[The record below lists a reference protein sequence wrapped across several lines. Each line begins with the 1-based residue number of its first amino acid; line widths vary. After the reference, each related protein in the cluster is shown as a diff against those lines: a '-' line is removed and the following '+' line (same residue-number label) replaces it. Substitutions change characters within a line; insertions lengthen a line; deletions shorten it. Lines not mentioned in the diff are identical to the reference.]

1 VGELVIDQPQAL
13 RQIASLVPRHA
24 LSPMDMVERA
34 VTAGAGIEV
43 IERLMALHE
52 RHEANTARKAFD
64 EAMAAAK
71 AEIPVILKN
80 RTVDYDTQKGRTHYR
95 HEDMGQIA
103 RTVDPILA
111 QHGLSYRYRTKSEG
125 GVVSVTC
132 IVSHAKGH
140 SEENTLTCGVDTSG
154 SKNAIQA
161 IGSACT
167 YLQRY
172 SLKAALGLAA
182 SDDDAGRAAGD
193 KGSNGASG
201 VITDEQVAEIGRYIA
216 KTNSNIGL
224 FCKAMGVE
232 IIPDIPAARYSHA
245 IAMLKAKEA
254 RQAAEGGAS

>member
-1 VGELVIDQPQAL
+1 V
-13 RQIASLVPRHA
+13 SY
-24 LSPMDMVERA
+24 
-34 VTAGAGIEV
+34 GAGK
-43 IERLMALHE
+43 
-52 RHEANTARKAFD
+52 TSYK
-64 EAMAAAK
+64 
-71 AEIPVILKN
+71 
-80 RTVDYDTQKGRTHYR
+80 

-182 SDDDAGRAAGD
+182 SDDDDGRAAGD
-193 KGSNGASG
+193 KGGNGASDT
-201 VITDEQVAEIGRYIA
+201 ITDEQVAEIGRYIA
-216 KTNSNIGL
+216 KTSSNIGL
-224 FCKAMGVE
+224 FCKAMGVAV
-232 IIPDIPAARYSHA
+232 IPDIPAARYADA
-245 IAMLKAKEA
+245 ISKLKAKEA

>member
-71 AEIPVILKN
+71 AEIPVIFKN
-80 RTVDYDTQKGRTHYR
+80 RTVSYGAGKTSYK

-182 SDDDAGRAAGD
+182 SDDDDGRAAGD
-193 KGSNGASG
+193 KGGNGNGASA

-224 FCKAMGVE
+224 FCRAMGVAV
-232 IIPDIPAARYSHA
+232 IPDIPAARYSHA

-254 RQAAEGGAS
+254 KQAAEGAAS